1 MCSCEASPFHCTPP
15 FCNLKLLQQLLL
27 DLLLTH
33 AQASGVVVSVV
44 LYYLPLLTA
53 ACALVQQ
60 VLSLPFAND
69 SFASHL
75 LRTCGH
81 LVLCVLVCSSS
92 WLSISKFHASMV
104 INDTWREGGCGTD
117 NFGSLGVEFVLH
129 VASLLMYLCMSA
141 SNWLPS
147 PVEAEPE
154 SHDHVE

>member
-1 MCSCEASPFHCTPP
+1 VYSCEASPFHCSPL
-15 FCNLKLLQQLLL
+15 FCDLKLLQQRLL

-33 AQASGVVVSVV
+33 ARASGVAVSVV
-44 LYYLPLLTA
+44 LYHLPLLTA

-75 LRTCGH
+75 SRTCGH
-81 LVLCVLVCSSS
+81 VVLCV
-92 WLSISKFHASMV
+92 LSISKFHASMA